1 MSSDYHS
8 TESGVGVRNLPS
20 VKTPRN
26 GLSRRHCCFGAEDAP
41 AWRPGSRADGAGAVR
56 AELLSHE
63 MLLDSSVLLSF
74 FLKFRFP
81 PLTFGHMER
90 SFGSSQGQTSFPCSP
105 LSGAAELRAS
115 HTEGKT
121 LPAERLPPP
130 YCRGLEPEPESP
142 RGVPSAPYS
151 TSGVDF
157 QPVALSVWMGRQR
170 PPGLVGSG
178 MLRVSSVGGE
188 VSVTDTP
195 ALTVWPL
202 SGRPLPSPPE
212 VAQCFEPQGLLG

>member
-56 AELLSHE
+56 AELLSRE

-105 LSGAAELRAS
+105 LSGAAEPRAS

-151 TSGVDF
+151 LASTFSLWRFPCGWGGSDL
-157 QPVALSVWMGRQR
+157 PVWWGRECYESPQSVERC
-170 PPGLVGSG
+170 L
-178 MLRVSSVGGE
+178 
-188 VSVTDTP
+188 
-195 ALTVWPL
+195 
-202 SGRPLPSPPE
+202 
-212 VAQCFEPQGLLG
+212 

>member
-41 AWRPGSRADGAGAVR
+41 AWRPGSRADGGGVVR
-56 AELLSHE
+56 AELLSRE

-81 PLTFGHMER
+81 PVTFGHMER

-105 LSGAAELRAS
+105 LSGAAEPRAS

-121 LPAERLPPP
+121 LSQQKDSHRRIA
-130 YCRGLEPEPESP
+130 
-142 RGVPSAPYS
+142 
-151 TSGVDF
+151 
-157 QPVALSVWMGRQR
+157 VAWSRSQN
-170 PPGLVGSG
+170 
-178 MLRVSSVGGE
+178 
-188 VSVTDTP
+188 
-195 ALTVWPL
+195 
-202 SGRPLPSPPE
+202 PPE
-212 VAQCFEPQGLLG
+212 VCLQRHTRHLASTFSLWHFPCGWGGSDLPVWWGRECYESPQSVERCL

>member
-41 AWRPGSRADGAGAVR
+41 AWRPGSHADGGGAVR
-56 AELLSHE
+56 AELLSRE

-81 PLTFGHMER
+81 PLTFGHVER
-90 SFGSSQGQTSFPCSP
+90 SFGSSQGQTSFPRSP
-105 LSGAAELRAS
+105 LSGAAEPRAS

-121 LPAERLPPP
+121 LPAERLRPAVLPWPGAGARIPPR
-130 YCRGLEPEPESP
+130 CAFSAILDIWRRLSACGAFRVDGAAATSRFGGVGNVTSLLSRW
-142 RGVPSAPYS
+142 RGVC
-151 TSGVDF
+151 D
-157 QPVALSVWMGRQR
+157 RH
-170 PPGLVGSG
+170 
-178 MLRVSSVGGE
+178 
-188 VSVTDTP
+188 
-195 ALTVWPL
+195 
-202 SGRPLPSPPE
+202 PSPHR
-212 VAQCFEPQGLLG
+212 VAPVWQATAQSPGGGPVL